1 MSVYTY
7 PVVDLQGPTGPTG
20 PNGGPTGAT
29 GPIGPTGAI
38 SDTVPLNVASPG
50 IPGQLAYD
58 NTYLYVCVATNTW
71 RRTPLSS
78 W

>member
-38 SDTVPLNVASPG
+38 SNNAPLNAASPG
-50 IPGQLAYD
+50 IPGELAYD
-58 NTYLYVCVATNTW
+58 STYLYVCIATNTW
-71 RRTPLSS
+71 RRVSLSS